1 MSARTLKIIFF
12 TLLILGS
19 LANLSAYGFYGHS
32 QSAILAVMGIFD
44 LLFIVPVTLAFGL
57 YAILVTTGQKVKS
70 DTLTSDLFKGVQ
82 ISQK

>member
-19 LANLSAYGFYGHS
+19 LANLSAYGLYGHS
-32 QSAILAVMGIFD
+32 QPAALAVMGIFD
-44 LLFIVPVTLAFGL
+44 LLFVIPVALVFGL
-57 YAILVTTGQKVKS
+57 YAILVTEGQKVKT